1 MCVLESVFN
10 QESVLLALLFKVIF
24 LLNCFQLDMTYILG
38 HWQKNLT
45 KMKSSASAVE
55 IDYFMC
61 SCSFAFADL
70 FYW

>member
-1 MCVLESVFN
+1 VFN
-10 QESVLLALLFKVIF
+10 QESVLQALLFKVIF

-38 HWQKNLT
+38 QLAKEHNQDEIKCT
-45 KMKSSASAVE
+45 SAVE

-61 SCSFAFADL
+61 SYSFAFADL